1 MNNKMFLKLKN
12 ALSIPLIIVVVMTT
26 LYFVFIHLKTVTMNE
41 LPQKEKIKMEVQ
53 GLANPKEYKESAI
66 VEVTPSTELRNTNSS
81 QSN

>member
-1 MNNKMFLKLKN
+1 
-12 ALSIPLIIVVVMTT
+12 
-26 LYFVFIHLKTVTMNE
+26 MNE